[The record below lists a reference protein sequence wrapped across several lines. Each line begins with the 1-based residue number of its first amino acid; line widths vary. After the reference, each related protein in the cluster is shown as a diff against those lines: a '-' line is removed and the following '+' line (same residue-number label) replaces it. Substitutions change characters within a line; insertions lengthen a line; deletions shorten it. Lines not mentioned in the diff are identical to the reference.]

1 MEIQMTDVDESQELP
16 AIELP
21 IGRWWEQDGVYVP
34 TVCHVS
40 PLTGEFL
47 GMGVA
52 DPSPLEPGVWL
63 LPAHTFEGDA
73 PIVFPGCAAVR
84 GESDGIWHQV
94 PDYRKRTVY
103 NKDTRE
109 SSVYEVLGELP
120 ELFTLLAPVTAFD
133 VWRGGEWV
141 LDVEARNAALTNLA
155 RSKKT
160 LLGQCA
166 AALASTLQ
174 FAVDKGIA
182 TEAEVATLD
191 AWRTYAVLLRRVDPG
206 PAVVW
211 PDSPDNA
218 ELETWLK
225 SKGYEDLPDLPTE
238 TP

>member
-1 MEIQMTDVDESQELP
+1 MIEVDESQELP
-16 AIELP
+16 DAEVP
-21 IGRWWEQDGVYVP
+21 VGRWWEQEGVYVP
-34 TVCHVS
+34 PVCHVS

-63 LPAHTFEGDA
+63 MPAHTYQGDA

-109 SSVYEVLGELP
+109 ASVYEALGELP
-120 ELFTLLAPVTAFD
+120 ELFTLLEPATDFD

-141 LDVEARNAALTNLA
+141 LDAEARSAALTKLA
-155 RSKKT
+155 RVKKT
-160 LLGQCA
+160 LLAQCA
-166 AALASTLQ
+166 AGLVSTLQ

-191 AWRTYAVLLRRVDPG
+191 AWRTYAVLLSRVDPAG
-206 PAVVW
+206 AVAW
-211 PDSPDNA
+211 PDSPDDA
-218 ELETWLK
+218 ALAAWLD
-225 SKGYEDLPDLPTE
+225 SKGYEDLPDLSTD